1 MIILVYSVT
10 LTPRTSLSEI
20 SKNILKANYLKVSYL
35 NCVTFIVWDTY
46 FRFYDYSDSSKPRCA
61 TRVCTY
67 RQTQWLLAMPYL
79 LELRSLNTP
88 STGRGTARRPR
99 PEAPSPPRCASS
111 PRHLHAPQPALP
123 FTDLFSLVAVLG
135 QSTKQG
141 ELCYSKCTQQSHL
154 NVWSTNSVRNWND
167 FDIKP

>member
-1 MIILVYSVT
+1 MIILMYSVT

-46 FRFYDYSDSSKPRCA
+46 FRFYDYSDSIETALCYTSLHLPADSVASCNALLTWAQITEHSIHWARNRQATPPRSPFA
-61 TRVCTY
+61 PT
-67 RQTQWLLAMPYL
+67 LYL
-79 LELRSLNTP
+79 L
-88 STGRGTARRPR
+88 
-99 PEAPSPPRCASS
+99 
-111 PRHLHAPQPALP
+111 RHLRAPQPALP
-123 FTDLFSLVAVLG
+123 FSDLFSLVAVLG
-135 QSTKQG
+135 QSTKRG